1 MSDTGT
7 TLGSICQG
15 RGAGVSEQSVP
26 RGSLTGNLWLSLWA
40 LSVALIGQGALEVIE
55 LGGRWPLWLASVA
68 PIILFLF
75 GVARDNLQWIIWY
88 CLLLLFYF
96 VSAVEDVFARPNN
109 LIVVS
114 GLVIIVLLFSV
125 CTAYIRFRGRERRTA
140 QAIEE

>member
-1 MSDTGT
+1 M
-7 TLGSICQG
+7 
-15 RGAGVSEQSVP
+15 SEQLVK
-26 RGSLTGNLWLSLWA
+26 RGSLTGNLWLSLWV

-55 LGGRWPLWLASVA
+55 LGGRWPLWVASVA
-68 PIILFLF
+68 PIILVLF
-75 GVARDNLQWIIWY
+75 GVSRDNLPSSIWY

-114 GLVIIVLLFSV
+114 GLIIIVLLFSV
-125 CTAYIRFRGRERRTA
+125 CTAYIRFRGRERRIA

>member
-1 MSDTGT
+1 M
-7 TLGSICQG
+7 
-15 RGAGVSEQSVP
+15 SEQRVE
-26 RGSLTGNLWLSLWA
+26 RGSLTGNLWFTLWG

-75 GVARDNLQWIIWY
+75 GVSRDNLQWIIWY

-114 GLVIIVLLFSV
+114 GLVIVVLLFSV
-125 CTAYIRFRGRERRTA
+125 CTAYIRFRGRERRIA
-140 QAIEE
+140 EILED

>member
-1 MSDTGT
+1 
-7 TLGSICQG
+7 
-15 RGAGVSEQSVP
+15 VSGQSVE
-26 RGSLTGNLWLSLWA
+26 RGQVTGNLWLSLWV
-40 LSVALIGQGALEVIE
+40 LSVALISQGALEVIE

-75 GVARDNLQWIIWY
+75 GVSRDNLQWIIWY

-96 VSAVEDVFARPNN
+96 VSAVE
-109 LIVVS
+109 
-114 GLVIIVLLFSV
+114 LVIIVLLFSV

>member
-1 MSDTGT
+1 M
-7 TLGSICQG
+7 
-15 RGAGVSEQSVP
+15 SEQPVE
-26 RGSLTGNLWLSLWA
+26 RGSLTGNLWLSLWV
-40 LSVALIGQGALEVIE
+40 LSAALIGQGALEVVQ

-75 GVARDNLQWIIWY
+75 GVSRDNLQWIIWY

-125 CTAYIRFRGRERRTA
+125 CTAYIRFRGRERRKA
-140 QAIEE
+140 QPIEE

>member
-1 MSDTGT
+1 MTELS
-7 TLGSICQG
+7 
-15 RGAGVSEQSVP
+15 AG
-26 RGSLTGNLWLSLWA
+26 RGSLTGKLWLSIWV
-40 LSVALIGQGALEVIE
+40 LSVALIAQGALEVIE
-55 LGGRWPLWLASVA
+55 LGGRWPLWVASVA

-75 GVARDNLQWIIWY
+75 GVSRDNLQWIIWY

-114 GLVIIVLLFSV
+114 GLIIIVLLFSV

>member
-1 MSDTGT
+1 M
-7 TLGSICQG
+7 
-15 RGAGVSEQSVP
+15 SEQPVE
-26 RGSLTGNLWLSLWA
+26 RGSLTGNLWLSLWV
-40 LSVALIGQGALEVIE
+40 LSAALIGQGALEVVQ

-68 PIILFLF
+68 PILLFLF
-75 GVARDNLQWIIWY
+75 GVSRDNLQWIIWY

-125 CTAYIRFRGRERRTA
+125 CTAYIRFRGRERRKA
-140 QAIEE
+140 QPIEE

>member
-1 MSDTGT
+1 M
-7 TLGSICQG
+7 
-15 RGAGVSEQSVP
+15 SEQLVK
-26 RGSLTGNLWLSLWA
+26 RGSLTGNLWLSLWV
-40 LSVALIGQGALEVIE
+40 LSVALIGQGALVVIE
-55 LGGRWPLWLASVA
+55 LGGRWPLWVASVA

-75 GVARDNLQWIIWY
+75 GVSRDNLQWIIWY

-114 GLVIIVLLFSV
+114 GLIIIVLLFSV
-125 CTAYIRFRGRERRTA
+125 CTAYIRFRGRERRIA

>member
-1 MSDTGT
+1 M
-7 TLGSICQG
+7 
-15 RGAGVSEQSVP
+15 SEQSVQ
-26 RGSLTGNLWLSLWA
+26 RGSLTGNLWLSLWV
-40 LSVALIGQGALEVIE
+40 LSVALICQGALEVIE

-75 GVARDNLQWIIWY
+75 GVSRDNLQWIIWY

-114 GLVIIVLLFSV
+114 GLVILVLLFSV
-125 CTAYIRFRGRERRTA
+125 CTAYIRFRGRERRAA
-140 QAIEE
+140 QAVKE

>member
-1 MSDTGT
+1 
-7 TLGSICQG
+7 
-15 RGAGVSEQSVP
+15 VSEQSVE
-26 RGSLTGNLWLSLWA
+26 RGQATGNLWLSLWV
-40 LSVALIGQGALEVIE
+40 LSAALIGQGALEVIE

-75 GVARDNLQWIIWY
+75 GVSRDDLQWIIWY

-96 VSAVEDVFARPNN
+96 VSAVEDVFARPNHV
-109 LIVVS
+109 IVVS
-114 GLVIIVLLFSV
+114 GLIIIVLLFSV

>member
-1 MSDTGT
+1 M
-7 TLGSICQG
+7 
-15 RGAGVSEQSVP
+15 SEQLVK
-26 RGSLTGNLWLSLWA
+26 RGSLTGNLWLFLWV
-40 LSVALIGQGALEVIE
+40 LSFALIGQGALEVIE

-75 GVARDNLQWIIWY
+75 GVSRDNLQWIIWY

-109 LIVVS
+109 FIVVS
-114 GLVIIVLLFSV
+114 GLIIIVLLFSV
-125 CTAYIRFRGRERRTA
+125 CTAYIRFRGRERRIA

>member
-1 MSDTGT
+1 M
-7 TLGSICQG
+7 
-15 RGAGVSEQSVP
+15 SEQLVK
-26 RGSLTGNLWLSLWA
+26 RGSLTGNLWLSLWV

-55 LGGRWPLWLASVA
+55 LGGRWPLWVFSVA

-75 GVARDNLQWIIWY
+75 GVSRDNLQWIIWY

-109 LIVVS
+109 SIVVS

-125 CTAYIRFRGRERRTA
+125 CTAYIRFRGRERRIA

>member
-1 MSDTGT
+1 M
-7 TLGSICQG
+7 
-15 RGAGVSEQSVP
+15 SEQSVQ
-26 RGSLTGNLWLSLWA
+26 RGSLTGNLWWSLWA
-40 LSVALIGQGALEVIE
+40 LSVALISQGALEVIE
-55 LGGRWPLWLASVA
+55 LGGRWPLWVASVA

-109 LIVVS
+109 VIVVS

>member
-1 MSDTGT
+1 MSEK
-7 TLGSICQG
+7 L
-15 RGAGVSEQSVP
+15 VK
-26 RGSLTGNLWLSLWA
+26 RGSLTGNLWLSLWV
-40 LSVALIGQGALEVIE
+40 LSVALIGQGALEIIE

-68 PIILFLF
+68 PVILFLY
-75 GVARDNLQWIIWY
+75 GVSQDNLQWIIWY

-125 CTAYIRFRGRERRTA
+125 CTAYIRFRGRERRTT

>member
-1 MSDTGT
+1 MNDE
-7 TLGSICQG
+7 SIE
-15 RGAGVSEQSVP
+15 RS
-26 RGSLTGNLWLSLWA
+26 SLTGTLWLSLWV
-40 LSVALIGQGALEVIE
+40 LSVALIGQGALEFIE

-75 GVARDNLQWIIWY
+75 GVSRDNLQWIIWY

-109 LIVVS
+109 FIVVS

-125 CTAYIRFRGRERRTA
+125 CTAYIRFRGRERRAA

>member
-1 MSDTGT
+1 M
-7 TLGSICQG
+7 
-15 RGAGVSEQSVP
+15 SEQLGK
-26 RGSLTGNLWLSLWA
+26 RGSLTGNLWLSLWV

-55 LGGRWPLWLASVA
+55 LGGRWPLWVASVA

-75 GVARDNLQWIIWY
+75 GVSRDNLQWIIWY

-114 GLVIIVLLFSV
+114 GLIIIVLLFSV
-125 CTAYIRFRGRERRTA
+125 CTAYIRFRGRERRIA

>member
-1 MSDTGT
+1 M
-7 TLGSICQG
+7 
-15 RGAGVSEQSVP
+15 SEQLVK
-26 RGSLTGNLWLSLWA
+26 RGSLTGNLWLSLWV

-55 LGGRWPLWLASVA
+55 LGGRWPLWVASVA

-75 GVARDNLQWIIWY
+75 GVSRDNLHWIIWY

-114 GLVIIVLLFSV
+114 GLIIIVLLFSV
-125 CTAYIRFRGRERRTA
+125 CTAYIRFRGRERRIA

>member
-1 MSDTGT
+1 M
-7 TLGSICQG
+7 
-15 RGAGVSEQSVP
+15 SEQLVK
-26 RGSLTGNLWLSLWA
+26 RGSLTGNLWLSLWV

-55 LGGRWPLWLASVA
+55 LGGRWPLWVASVA
-68 PIILFLF
+68 PIILFLL
-75 GVARDNLQWIIWY
+75 GVSRDNLQWIIWY

-114 GLVIIVLLFSV
+114 GLIIIVLLFSV
-125 CTAYIRFRGRERRTA
+125 CTAYIRFRGRERRIA

>member
-1 MSDTGT
+1 M
-7 TLGSICQG
+7 
-15 RGAGVSEQSVP
+15 SEQLVK
-26 RGSLTGNLWLSLWA
+26 RGSLTGNLWLSLWV

-55 LGGRWPLWLASVA
+55 LGGRWPLWVASVA

-75 GVARDNLQWIIWY
+75 GGSRDNLQWIIWY

-109 LIVVS
+109 FIVVS
-114 GLVIIVLLFSV
+114 GLIIIVLLFSV
-125 CTAYIRFRGRERRTA
+125 CTAYIRFRGRERRIA

>member
-1 MSDTGT
+1 
-7 TLGSICQG
+7 
-15 RGAGVSEQSVP
+15 VSEQSVQ
-26 RGSLTGNLWLSLWA
+26 RGSLTGNLWWSLWV
-40 LSVALIGQGALEVIE
+40 LSVALISQGALEVIE
-55 LGGRWPLWLASVA
+55 LGGRWPLWVASVA

-75 GVARDNLQWIIWY
+75 GVARANLQWIIWY

-109 LIVVS
+109 VIVVS